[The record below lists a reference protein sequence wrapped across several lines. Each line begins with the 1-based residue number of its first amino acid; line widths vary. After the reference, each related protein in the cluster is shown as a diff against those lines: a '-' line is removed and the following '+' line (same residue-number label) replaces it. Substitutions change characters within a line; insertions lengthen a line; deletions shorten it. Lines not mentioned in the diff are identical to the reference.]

1 MSFNKN
7 LFSEHLNNKDYNFCI
22 SLLRNEITD
31 ILTKRIQEKD
41 CSFVYSTVSSLRKAV
56 FTYLSDDE
64 KEIIVEFQQLHFEE
78 SPSYYELSRMMELY
92 KNLLEV

>member
-7 LFSEHLNNKDYNFCI
+7 LFSEHLNNKDYSFCI
-22 SLLRNEITD
+22 SLLRNEIID

-41 CSFVYSTVSSLRKAV
+41 CSFKYSTLAFLKKAV
-56 FTYLSDDE
+56 FVSLSDIE
-64 KEIIVEFQQLHFEE
+64 KEVVTELQSFSFEE
-78 SPSYYELSRMMELY
+78 NPSYYELSRMMELY